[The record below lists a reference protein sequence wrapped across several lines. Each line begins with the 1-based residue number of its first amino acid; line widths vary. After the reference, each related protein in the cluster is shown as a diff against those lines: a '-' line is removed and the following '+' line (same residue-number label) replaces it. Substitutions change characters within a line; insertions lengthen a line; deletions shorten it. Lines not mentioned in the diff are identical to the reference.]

1 MSQPQEKKTAAS
13 AERRKHPRIST
24 SNEVN
29 YVLLDQNRQRVE
41 EGKGRTVNL
50 SQSGALLET
59 ASPLKGSFIILMTLS
74 LDGEQVR
81 VRGRV
86 AYTRE
91 AEQSG
96 HHLTGVRFTGSKKE
110 HVNAIVA
117 FVKTYY
123 RKKYS
128 EQNKEGQKPPA
139 EDSP

>member
-1 MSQPQEKKTAAS
+1 MSQRQEKKTATH

-24 SNEVN
+24 SNEVD
-29 YVLLDQNRQRVE
+29 YILLDQNRQRVE
-41 EGKGRTVNL
+41 EGKGRTLNL

-74 LDGEQVR
+74 LDGEQVK

-91 AEQSG
+91 ADQPG
-96 HHLTGVRFTGSKKE
+96 RHLTGVRFTGSKKE

-123 RKKYS
+123 HQKHS
-128 EQNKEGQKPPA
+128 GQNKQGQHPP
-139 EDSP
+139 EKTP

>member
-1 MSQPQEKKTAAS
+1 MSRPQEKETS
-13 AERRKHPRIST
+13 TPVERRKHPRIST
-24 SNEVN
+24 SNEVD

-59 ASPLKGSFIILMTLS
+59 ASPLKGSFIVLMTLS

-91 AEQSG
+91 ADQPG
-96 HHLTGVRFTGSKKE
+96 LHLTGVRFTGSKKE

-117 FVKTYY
+117 FVKAYY
-123 RKKYS
+123 HHKHS
-128 EQNKEGQKPPA
+128 GQNKEDQHTA
-139 EDSP
+139 EESS

>member
-1 MSQPQEKKTAAS
+1 MSQPQEKKPAAS
-13 AERRKHPRIST
+13 AERRKYPRIST

-41 EGKGRTVNL
+41 EGKGRTLNL

-59 ASPLKGSFIILMTLS
+59 TSPLKGSFIILMTLS

-91 AEQSG
+91 ADQPG

-117 FVKTYY
+117 FVKAYY
-123 RKKYS
+123 HHKHNG
-128 EQNKEGQKPPA
+128 QNKQGQQSA
-139 EDSP
+139 EKTP